1 MKNLVIRQNKTIRQK
16 VYEHLREAILNCE
29 IKPGERLVETDLA
42 NRIGVSRTPVREAL
56 HTLEREGLVEAL
68 HRVGYVVRP
77 ISKDEVSEL
86 CGIRLALEGV
96 ALRWALQKAP
106 SELTEVLRKN
116 VILCQQRLDA
126 GDVKAFVGLDA
137 QFHDLIS
144 RVAGSKRLMEMTQG
158 IRRSMLRYRIQS
170 IYSEDNV
177 IRAITGHKAILEAI
191 EKGDARAAQSALR
204 AHIRQSRKDI
214 LYFGFREQKPMTS

>member
-144 RVAGSKRLMEMTQG
+144 RVAGSKRLMEMTQR